1 MANRKTVR
9 IQSGGQ
15 SVFIT
20 KAQLGFDPA
29 DTHRNFQISVH
40 DLLGGTYTVSYKPV
54 NCDHVIE
61 FQGNAPESA
70 AVVASQ
76 NVDFLYSTIIVS
88 FDNLGQGADPEVVAT
103 FWPRSI

>member
-1 MANRKTVR
+1 MADRRTVR

-15 SVFIT
+15 PVFIG

-40 DLLGGTYTVSYKPV
+40 GLGGGTYTVSYKPV
-54 NCDHVIE
+54 DCSHVIE
-61 FQGNAPESA
+61 FQDNAPESA

-76 NVDFLYSTIIVS
+76 SIDFLYSAIIIS
-88 FDNLGQGADPEVVAT
+88 FDNLGQGADPMVHAT
-103 FWPRSI
+103 FWPRGL